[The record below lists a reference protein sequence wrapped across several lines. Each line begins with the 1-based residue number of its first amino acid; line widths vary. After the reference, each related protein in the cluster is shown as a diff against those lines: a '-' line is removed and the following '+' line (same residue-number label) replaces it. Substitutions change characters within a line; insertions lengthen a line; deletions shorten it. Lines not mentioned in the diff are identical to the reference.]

1 MAEYIERE
9 AAFCLGLFAGA
20 FLMLLFLALTGDI

>member
-1 MAEYIERE
+1 MTDILL
-9 AAFCLGLFAGA
+9 AFVFGLFTGA

>member
-1 MAEYIERE
+1 MADVF

>member
-1 MAEYIERE
+1 MADILLS
-9 AAFCLGLFAGA
+9 FVFGMFTGA

>member
-1 MAEYIERE
+1 MTDIF

-20 FLMLLFLALTGDI
+20 FLMLLFLTLTGDI

>member
-1 MAEYIERE
+1 MIDILLS
-9 AAFCLGLFAGA
+9 FIFGMFTGA